1 MRHGHLIS
9 SLTLHDLTRVKKV
22 LWHEGAEKRPR
33 HERIESRALHARPAY
48 QTAHSVS
55 VIRHYQGAEQK
66 TLREEWKSRAG
77 CDFWRQWNMSRF
89 GMQEKKLHAWWH
101 QESEGSLFQK
111 KKTEG
116 KKRLAARHSIR
127 VLLALFVFFRIP

>member
-1 MRHGHLIS
+1 M
-9 SLTLHDLTRVKKV
+9 KV
-22 LWHEGAEKRPR
+22 LKNARGMN
-33 HERIESRALHARPAY
+33 ALNPELCTHALRTRLHI
-48 QTAHSVS
+48 QS

-111 KKTEG
+111 K
-116 KKRLAARHSIR
+116 RLKEKNA
-127 VLLALFVFFRIP
+127 

>member
-48 QTAHSVS
+48 QTAHSVCYS
-55 VIRHYQGAEQK
+55 PLPG
-66 TLREEWKSRAG
+66 SRAEDSQRRMEVAQVVISG
-77 CDFWRQWNMSRF
+77 
-89 GMQEKKLHAWWH
+89 
-101 QESEGSLFQK
+101 GSG
-111 KKTEG
+111 T
-116 KKRLAARHSIR
+116 
-127 VLLALFVFFRIP
+127 

>member
-33 HERIESRALHARPAY
+33 HERIECRALHARPAY

-55 VIRHYQGAEQK
+55 PLPEMAG
-66 TLREEWKSRAG
+66 SRAEEQRLPENG
-77 CDFWRQWNMSRF
+77 S
-89 GMQEKKLHAWWH
+89 HA
-101 QESEGSLFQK
+101 QVVIF
-111 KKTEG
+111 
-116 KKRLAARHSIR
+116 
-127 VLLALFVFFRIP
+127 